1 MSFVSVGEYTFPVLV
16 AISEDEQNKGLMEV
30 SWPPPVMAFIY
41 AKPQVNKFWMKNTIV
56 PLDIVFCRNNRV
68 INIKRGS
75 PLSELPIGDDV
86 LTDLV
91 VEFPRGSV
99 EQFGIEID
107 SIVKINYNVSDLH
120 RKFENKLTK

>member
-75 PLSELPIGDDV
+75 PLSE
-86 LTDLV
+86 
-91 VEFPRGSV
+91 FPRGSV